1 MIIFPVLVREG
12 SIVPADFDPTYIE
25 EMFAIV
31 TIGTGI
37 SVATCCFIW
46 PMTATKKLKYVFE
59 YICANYSFSNL
70 FLF

>member
-1 MIIFPVLVREG
+1 
-12 SIVPADFDPTYIE
+12 
-25 EMFAIV
+25 MFAIV

-59 YICANYSFSNL
+59 YIYVNHSFSNL